1 MSKDQYSIDIHCHS
15 TMRNW
20 HNSSPSK
27 KNNYWDENLNE
38 IILSAVGKY
47 ALSKS
52 KGVAKYSQS
61 NFNNCIEG
69 GVRVIVDS
77 LYPIERGFINHRFFT
92 KKILGKKN
100 TKTLVVNSTGVSQYR
115 FDKYLE
121 KDDYF
126 FELQLQY
133 DFLINNQ
140 GLSPC
145 GKSSY
150 KVVKN
155 FKELQEWLDINP
167 RNLAVIV
174 SIEGAHVLGCGT
186 KKSDKI
192 SFEIIEKRLLENID
206 LIKKWSH
213 PPFFM
218 TFAHHFWNQLCGH
231 ATTLPLTTQFLCSQK
246 KGLNVGFNHLGK
258 KVLNS
263 LLSKKNGKRILIDIR
278 HMSIQSRIEYYL
290 HIQEHN
296 SLNPSDRIPIISS
309 HTAVNGFDTIA
320 DSIKDKDNQKKV
332 LNSNFFSWSINLS
345 KEEIRYINESNG
357 LIGVMLDKGRYAGI
371 RKLKKVEGIK
381 NKTIRKEA
389 YLQLIFDNIFF
400 YVEAVGNKT
409 AWDILS
415 LGSDFDGIITHFD
428 DYDKMSKIAQLKSDL
443 IEYLSESEFK
453 KDLWFDYSPKD
464 IMHKIFFS
472 NANTFLKKHFI

>member
-20 HNSSPSK
+20 HNSSPVK
-27 KNNYWDENLNE
+27 KVNFWEENLNE

-47 ALSKS
+47 ALNKS
-52 KGVAKYSQS
+52 RGVAKYSQS
-61 NFNNCIEG
+61 NFNSCIDG

-77 LYPIERGFINHRFFT
+77 LYPIERGFINHRYVT

-100 TKTLVVNSTGVSQYR
+100 SKALVVNSTGISQHR
-115 FDKYLE
+115 FHKYLE
-121 KDDYF
+121 KEDYF

-140 GLSPC
+140 GKSPC
-145 GKSSY
+145 GRSSF

-155 FKELQEWLDINP
+155 YTELQEWLGLDP

-186 KKSDKI
+186 KDSIKLS
-192 SFEIIEKRLLENID
+192 SELLEKKLIENID

-246 KGLNVGFNHLGK
+246 KGLNDGFNHLGK

-290 HIQEHN
+290 YVQEHN
-296 SLNPSDRIPIISS
+296 SLNPDDRIPIISS
-309 HTAVNGFDTIA
+309 HTAVNGFNTIT
-320 DSIKDKDNQKKV
+320 DSIKEKDNQKKV
-332 LNSNFFSWSINLS
+332 LNSQFFSWSINLS
-345 KEEIRYINESNG
+345 KEEIKFINESNG
-357 LIGVMLDKGRYAGI
+357 LIGVMLDKGRFAGI
-371 RKLKKVEGIK
+371 RRLKKIEKIE
-381 NKTIRKEA
+381 NKTVRKEA
-389 YLQLIFDNIFF
+389 YLHLILDNIFF
-400 YVEAVGNKT
+400 YIEAIGNKS

-428 DYDKMSKIAQLKSDL
+428 DYDKMSKVAELKSDL
-443 IEYLSESEFK
+443 INYLSETELK
-453 KDLWFDYSPKD
+453 KELWFDYTPED

>member
-258 KVLNS
+258 KVFNS
-263 LLSKKNGKRILIDIR
+263 LLS
-278 HMSIQSRIEYYL
+278 
-290 HIQEHN
+290 N
-296 SLNPSDRIPIISS
+296 SS
-309 HTAVNGFDTIA
+309 
-320 DSIKDKDNQKKV
+320 
-332 LNSNFFSWSINLS
+332 
-345 KEEIRYINESNG
+345 
-357 LIGVMLDKGRYAGI
+357 
-371 RKLKKVEGIK
+371 
-381 NKTIRKEA
+381 
-389 YLQLIFDNIFF
+389 
-400 YVEAVGNKT
+400 
-409 AWDILS
+409 
-415 LGSDFDGIITHFD
+415 
-428 DYDKMSKIAQLKSDL
+428 
-443 IEYLSESEFK
+443 
-453 KDLWFDYSPKD
+453 
-464 IMHKIFFS
+464 
-472 NANTFLKKHFI
+472 